1 MVKTVPEMLRALSPS
16 RYSTAFATSST
27 PARRR
32 NALRPT
38 TLRRCSSANPCGE
51 ADDRGDVDDA
61 AGPLSHHRPRHV
73 FGEHDRREHVHA
85 HEFLDLRIVHRR
97 QHAVGAE
104 RSVVDQG
111 IERPE
116 LLAQLAHQVG
126 YLLDVAE
133 IEGVEL
139 KSALARAPGIGDR
152 GGYLLA
158 RSAAPRRLRHSR
170 RRQAAWQWRG
180 RGHGSRR

>member
-1 MVKTVPEMLRALSPS
+1 MR
-16 RYSTAFATSST
+16 
-27 PARRR
+27 PA
-32 NALRPT
+32 P
-38 TLRRCSSANPCGE
+38 
-51 ADDRGDVDDA
+51 
-61 AGPLSHHRPRHV
+61 SHHVRATYLV
-73 FGEHDRREHVHA
+73 STIGEHVHA

-116 LLAQLAHQVG
+116 LLAQLAHQVR

-139 KSALARAPGIGDR
+139 KSALARAPG
-152 GGYLLA
+152 
-158 RSAAPRRLRHSR
+158 SAIAAVTSLPVRRATAITS
-170 RRQAAWQWRG
+170 
-180 RGHGSRR
+180 